1 MHAGRTPPA
10 MGQSDRG
17 HLGQIGSLSNTHRRG
32 EGSIRTTSADRSFS
46 YPSSVIRRL
55 VVATAVTVL
64 AVAGVVAAIGN
75 SGGARYTRAEVV
87 RAFAEQGFGLRD
99 ARREIRGTETPLY
112 REGSWIKGSDTGDF
126 LVYIAPTSSVARD
139 LSTRNVR
146 RLDLPPPRFSLL
158 EGNVYVESLD
168 PNLDILER
176 KLVRDA
182 MRSLAATP

>member
-1 MHAGRTPPA
+1 VARVTHARKSSERS
-10 MGQSDRG
+10 QSK
-17 HLGQIGSLSNTHRRG
+17 
-32 EGSIRTTSADRSFS
+32 A
-46 YPSSVIRRL
+46 SVSETL
-55 VVATAVTVL
+55 
-64 AVAGVVAAIGN
+64 
-75 SGGARYTRAEVV
+75 GARSVEPRRPFTGRA
-87 RAFAEQGFGLRD
+87 D
-99 ARREIRGTETPLY
+99 
-112 REGSWIKGSDTGDF
+112 WIKGSDTGDF